1 MQIFWFLPTFGD
13 GHFIGS
19 NELGRSPT
27 FSYLLQIA
35 HAAESLGYGG
45 VLIPAGRS
53 CEDSFAVASALAPL
67 TTRLKL
73 LCAIRPGT
81 ISPNVA
87 ARMVNT
93 INRISGG
100 RVLVNIVA
108 GGDPA
113 EAASD
118 GIFLDHDQRYVLTD
132 EFLTVWRGLQA
143 GQKVSFE
150 GQHVRTKDA
159 ELLLFPETQPEPSL
173 FLGGSSAAAHE
184 VVAKHIDVYLTWSEP
199 PQDVAAKLADVRR
212 RAAEQGRT
220 VRFGLRSQIVVRPTE
235 AEAWAAAEH
244 LISRIDD
251 DLVANAQAT
260 LKTFESEGQ
269 ARLLRLHQGRRDK
282 LVVSPNL
289 WAGFGLVRGGVGCA
303 VVGSPEQV
311 AERLFEYQAL
321 GVDYFILSGL
331 PHLEEAYR
339 FAELVFPHL
348 GIKTPHARGASMV
361 MGVMGAPIRAADGK
375 IRRV

>member
-1 MQIFWFLPTFGD
+1 MDVFWFLPTFGD

-19 NELGRSPT
+19 NELGRAPT

-45 VLIPAGRS
+45 VLLPTGRS
-53 CEDSFAVASALAPL
+53 CEDSFATAAALAPL

-100 RVLVNIVA
+100 RVLVNVVA
-108 GGDPA
+108 GGDPS
-113 EAASD
+113 EAAGD
-118 GIFLDHDQRYVLTD
+118 GIFLDHDQRYELTG
-132 EFLTVWRGLQA
+132 EFLTVWRRLQA
-143 GQKVSFE
+143 GEQVSFD
-150 GQHVRTKDA
+150 GKHVKVKDA
-159 ELLLFPETQPEPSL
+159 QLLLFPKEQPEASL
-173 FLGGSSAAAHE
+173 FLGGSSAAAHD

-199 PQDVAAKLADVRR
+199 PADVVAKIADVRR
-212 RAAEQGRT
+212 RAATEGRT
-220 VRFGLRSQIVVRPTE
+220 VRFGLRSQIVVREKE
-235 AEAWAAAEH
+235 ADAWAAADH

-251 DLVANAQAT
+251 ELIAAAQST
-260 LKTFESEGQ
+260 LKQFESEGQ
-269 ARLLRLHQGRRDK
+269 ARLVRLHQGRRDR

-303 VVGSPEQV
+303 IVGSPEQV

-321 GVDYFILSGL
+321 GIDQFILSGL

-339 FAELVFPHL
+339 FAELVFPLL
-348 GIKTPHARGASMV
+348 GIKAPHAAEGASSL
-361 MGVMGAPIRAADGK
+361 MGVMGAPIRARGS
-375 IRRV
+375 RQS